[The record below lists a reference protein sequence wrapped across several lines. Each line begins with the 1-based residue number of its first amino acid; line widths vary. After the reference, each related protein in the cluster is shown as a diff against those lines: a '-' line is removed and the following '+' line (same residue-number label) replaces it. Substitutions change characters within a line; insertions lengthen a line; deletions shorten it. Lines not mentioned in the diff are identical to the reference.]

1 MKFVSIFKRFA
12 AAMTLAVVMY
22 GAASAAVVNVT
33 SNITS
38 NTTWSNNN
46 TYVLFDKIFVKDGA
60 TLTIEA
66 GTIIRGDKAT
76 KGALIITTDAM
87 INAQGTACQPIVFTS
102 DQAAGQR
109 AAGDWGGVIILGE
122 GIVNTSSGTAIIE
135 GGFTAPDGQYGGN
148 NSSDNSGVF
157 SYVRIEFCGIAFTQN
172 NEINGLTMGGVGSGT
187 TIDHVMVSY
196 SGDDAFE
203 WFGGSV
209 NCKYLVA
216 HRALDDDFDTDFG
229 YNGKVQFALSIRHAG
244 TADSSGSNGFE
255 SDNDATGSNNTPNTM
270 PLFSNVTILGPAEN
284 GTPSS
289 NYRRGFHIRRNSRCS
304 VYNSVVCGY
313 PTGIF
318 IDGTSSQTAAT
329 NNDLQLEN
337 CVISNMTANYAGGN
351 GGFEDTY
358 FNNVSRN
365 NEVYSNT
372 SSLGFATNYNSVTA
386 PKLALTNSS
395 ILLSDADFSNSRLT
409 DPFFTAVSYRGAFD
423 NGCPWTDR
431 WTDFS
436 PTNNDYTTGSN
447 PNGIALPPVV
457 TNTPNN
463 DQTACASPG
472 LTITATTCTP
482 GVTYQW
488 MRGTNLTGTISGATN
503 STYIATSSNKYLVRV
518 TDPNCPAAPY
528 AVSDTVFLTVNALP
542 TATVNYVNYSVACT
556 NDSVWLSASTN
567 ASSPSYQWQRKVGSN
582 YNNLP
587 GETNSTYGAPVTNS
601 YKVKVTDGVTGCV
614 KFSPAVA
621 ATVSTPTSKATISS
635 CNGGSRILMG
645 STNATNVGPASYQ
658 WMYSTTSSGNYTNIN
673 GATNLNYTTST
684 SGYYKLLVTRI
695 DGCTK
700 LSTQYYISPSSLN
713 CRFGG
718 SADVETTSIS
728 VFPNPATD
736 VMMVNFTATENTAY
750 SFNVVDL
757 LGKVV
762 ASDRFDA
769 VSGENTYRLNVS
781 NITPGVYM
789 LEVKGATTEMV
800 KFVVT
805 K

>member
-22 GAASAAVVNVT
+22 GAAEAAVVNVT

-38 NTTWSNNN
+38 NTTWSNSN
-46 TYVLFDKIFVKDGA
+46 TYVLIDKIFVKSGA

-66 GTIIRGDKAT
+66 GTVIKGDQAT
-76 KGALIITTDAM
+76 KGALIITTDGM
-87 INAQGTACQPIVFTS
+87 INAQGSACQPIVFTS
-102 DQAAGQR
+102 NNAPGSR

-122 GIVNTSSGTAIIE
+122 ATVNPGTAIIE
-135 GGFTAPDGQYGGN
+135 GGFTAPDGQYGGSN
-148 NSSDNSGVF
+148 DSDNSGVF
-157 SYVRIEFCGIAFTQN
+157 SYVRIEFPGVAFTLN

-196 SGDDAFE
+196 SGDDSFE
-203 WFGGSV
+203 WFGGTV

-216 HRALDDDFDTDFG
+216 HRGLDDDFDTDFG
-229 YNGKVQFALSIRHAG
+229 YSGKVQFALGIREAN
-244 TADSSGSNGFE
+244 TADISGSKAFE
-255 SDNDATGSNNTPNTM
+255 SDNDATGSTNTPYTSC
-270 PLFSNVTILGPAEN
+270 LFSNVTCFGPKEN
-284 GTPSS
+284 GTPNS
-289 NYRRGFHIRRNSRCS
+289 NFQQGIHVRRRTRCS
-304 VYNSVVCGY
+304 IYNSVVVGY
-313 PTGIF
+313 PMGLK
-318 IDGTSSQTAAT
+318 IDGSSTQTNAT
-329 NNDLQLEN
+329 NNDLQIEN
-337 CVISNMTANYAGGN
+337 SVLANMTTNYNAS
-351 GGFEDTY
+351 FDDTY
-358 FNNVSRN
+358 YNNSSRSN
-365 NEVYSNT
+365 AVYSAT
-372 SSLGFATNYNSVTA
+372 SSLGFSNNYNSLTN
-386 PKLALTNSS
+386 PKLALSNSS
-395 ILLSDADFSNSRLT
+395 ILLSGASFSNTRLT

-423 NGCPWTDR
+423 NGCLWTER
-431 WTDFS
+431 WTNFN
-436 PTNNDYTTGSN
+436 PQNADYPSSTA
-447 PNGIALPPVV
+447 IAYPPIV

-463 DQTACASPG
+463 DQTACADPG
-472 LTITATTCTP
+472 LTITANTCTP

-488 MRGTNLTGTISGATN
+488 MRGTNLTGAISGATN
-503 STYIATSSNKYLVRV
+503 STYTATSSNKYLVRV
-518 TDPNCPAAPY
+518 TDPSCPAAPY

-567 ASSPSYQWQRKVGSN
+567 ASSPSYQWQRKVGST

-658 WMYSTTSSGNYTNIN
+658 WQYSSISNGTFTNIS
-673 GATNLNYTTST
+673 GATNLNYSTST

-728 VFPNPATD
+728 VFPNPASD
-736 VMMVNFTATENTAY
+736 VMMVNFTTEENTAY
-750 SFNVVDL
+750 TFNVVDL

-762 ASDRFDA
+762 ASDRFEA

>member
-1 MKFVSIFKRFA
+1 MKFVSIFKRFV
-12 AAMTLAVVMY
+12 AAMTLAVAMY

-38 NTTWSNNN
+38 NTTWSNSN
-46 TYVLFDKIFVKDGA
+46 TYVLFDKIFVKSGA

-66 GTIIRGDKAT
+66 GTLIKGDKST
-76 KGALIITTDAM
+76 KGALIVTTDGM
-87 INAQGTACQPIVFTS
+87 INAQGTACQPIIFTS
-102 DQAAGQR
+102 DQAPGSR

-122 GIVNTSSGTAIIE
+122 ALVNTSSGTAIIE
-135 GGFTAPDGQYGGN
+135 GGFTAPDGQYGGQN
-148 NSSDNSGVF
+148 DSDNSGVF
-157 SYVRIEFCGIAFTQN
+157 SYVRIEYPGIAFTLN

-187 TIDHVMVSY
+187 TIDHVQVSF
-196 SGDDAFE
+196 SGDDSFE

-216 HRALDDDFDTDFG
+216 HRGLDDDFDTDFG
-229 YNGKVQFALSIRHAG
+229 FRGMVQFALSIREAN
-244 TADSSGSNGFE
+244 TADVSGSNGFE
-255 SDNDATGSNNTPNTM
+255 SDNDATGSNNSPQTM
-270 PLFSNVTILGPAEN
+270 PLFCNVTILGPKEN

-304 VYNSVVCGY
+304 VYNSVVCGF
-313 PTGIF
+313 PTGIY
-318 IDGTSSQTAAT
+318 IDGSSSQTQAT
-329 NNDLQLEN
+329 NNVLQLEN
-337 CVISNMTANYAGGN
+337 CVISNNTSNYN
-351 GGFEDTY
+351 SSFENTY
-358 FNNVSRN
+358 FTNASRN
-365 NEVYSNT
+365 NEVYSST
-372 SSLGFATNYNSVTA
+372 SSLGFSTNYNSVTN

-395 ILLSDADFSNSRLT
+395 ILLSGASFTNTRLT
-409 DPFFTAVSYRGAFD
+409 DPFFTSVSYRGAFD
-423 NGCPWTDR
+423 DGCLWTDR
-431 WTDFS
+431 WTDFN
-436 PTNNDYTTGSN
+436 PQNNDYSTG
-447 PNGIALPPVV
+447 PIIYPPVV

-463 DQTACASPG
+463 IQTACASPG

-488 MRGTNLTGTISGATN
+488 MRGTNLTSAISGATN
-503 STYIATSSNKYLVRV
+503 STYTATTSSRYLVRV

-528 AVSDTVFLTVNALP
+528 TVSDTVFLTINPLP

-567 ASSPSYQWQRKVGSN
+567 ASSPSYQWQRKVGIN

-614 KFSPAVA
+614 KYSPAVA
-621 ATVSTPTSKATISS
+621 ATVSTPTSKATISA

-658 WMYSTTSSGNYTNIN
+658 WQYSSISNGTFTNIS
-673 GATNLNYTTST
+673 GATNLNYST
-684 SGYYKLLVTRI
+684 NLSGYYKLLVTRI

-736 VMMVNFTATENTAY
+736 VMMVNFTATENSAY